1 MISVCEWCNSP
12 NTTAQPTHLSLY
24 PPSRCGLLRLKTAI
38 FCNIKQILHFP
49 TSPHTNPRDAG
60 AHSSILDLH
69 QQISLSLR
77 FHAFNQQA
85 EAKLS
90 WLTAEFLLLHKSKKI
105 IYSTITVSYSSHLLI
120 WWFLLYLWI
129 ALAIFFIVKLSFN
142 PYISVVILRK
152 FLTPIMLLV
161 YVE

>member
-1 MISVCEWCNSP
+1 MISVCKWCNSP
-12 NTTAQPTHLSLY
+12 NTTTQPTHLSLY

-49 TSPHTNPRDAG
+49 TSAHTNPRDAG

-90 WLTAEFLLLHKSKKI
+90 WLTAEFLLLHKSKKNNILNYNNI
-105 IYSTITVSYSSHLLI
+105 I
-120 WWFLLYLWI
+120 
-129 ALAIFFIVKLSFN
+129 
-142 PYISVVILRK
+142 
-152 FLTPIMLLV
+152 FLTLAYLMISPVSLDSFGNLFHCEAFV
-161 YVE
+161 